1 MFKSLSITSIAL
13 LLLLTFSTP
22 ALAENSISIA
32 QAPQAPETETATDI
46 SSQELEKF
54 ATAIQKI
61 ETIQMESR
69 NQVGETIEGEGLTA
83 QQFRDILE
91 AQRNPEIE
99 NEASEE
105 ELEQFE
111 SASEQ
116 LVQIQREAQVDMREA
131 VEATGLE
138 VERFQDIFAATRE
151 QPELREKVQQIIQ
164 NNTTSIN

>member
-32 QAPQAPETETATDI
+32 QAPQAPETEAATDI
-46 SSQELEKF
+46 SDQELEQF
-54 ATAIQKI
+54 ASAVQKV

-69 NQVGETIEGEGLTA
+69 NEVGQTIEDEGLTP

-91 AQRNPEIE
+91 AQRDPEME

-111 SASEQ
+111 SATEQ
-116 LVQIQREAQVDMREA
+116 LVQIQREAQVNMKEA

-138 VERFQDIFAATRE
+138 VERFQAIFAAVRE
-151 QPELREKVQQIIQ
+151 QPELRQQVQQMIQ
-164 NNTTSIN
+164 SN

>member
-32 QAPQAPETETATDI
+32 QAPQAPETEAATDI
-46 SSQELEKF
+46 SSQELEQF
-54 ATAIQKI
+54 ATAVQEI

-69 NQVGETIEGEGLTA
+69 NEVSETIEDEGLTA
-83 QQFRDILE
+83 QKFRDILE
-91 AQRNPEIE
+91 SQRDPEME

-111 SASEQ
+111 SATEQ
-116 LVQIQREAQVDMREA
+116 LVQIQREAQVDMKEA

-138 VERFQDIFAATRE
+138 VERFQEIFAAVRE
-151 QPELREKVQQIIQ
+151 QPELRQEVQQMMAK
-164 NNTTSIN
+164 

>member
-22 ALAENSISIA
+22 ALAENSTSIA

-46 SSQELEKF
+46 SSQELEEF
-54 ATAIQKI
+54 ATAIQEI

-69 NQVGETIEGEGLTA
+69 NQVDQTIEDEGLTA

-91 AQRNPEIE
+91 AKRDPEME

-111 SASEQ
+111 SATQQ

-131 VEATGLE
+131 VEATGLKA
-138 VERFQDIFAATRE
+138 ERFQEIFATVRQ
-151 QPELREKVQQIIQ
+151 QPELRQEVQQIIQ
-164 NNTTSIN
+164 NN

>member
-1 MFKSLSITSIAL
+1 MFKSLSLTSIAL

-32 QAPQAPETETATDI
+32 QAPQAPETKAATDI
-46 SSQELEKF
+46 SDQELEQF
-54 ATAIQKI
+54 ATAVQKV

-69 NQVGETIEGEGLTA
+69 NEVGQTIEDEGLTP

-91 AQRNPEIE
+91 AQRDPEME

-111 SASEQ
+111 SATEQ
-116 LVQIQREAQVDMREA
+116 LVQIQREAQVDMKEA

-138 VERFQDIFAATRE
+138 VERFQAIFAAVRE
-151 QPELREKVQQIIQ
+151 QPELRQKVQQMIQ
-164 NNTTSIN
+164 NN